1 VWRARHRPSPRSHAE
16 VVFLDL
22 PDAGIRTAPG
32 RSRRAGCGEGSRA
45 PHRAHQDGVT
55 VVQHHTRQVE
65 VEAVRWPSATSDWM
79 MTAIRDLTR
88 RVETGRV
95 CDRDLEDLA
104 GGVGKSLSSSTDVLI
119 VRGLLGRL
127 PGLGQLDS

>member
-1 VWRARHRPSPRSHAE
+1 MRRARHRPSRRSHAE
-16 VVFLDL
+16 GLFLDL
-22 PDAGIRTAPG
+22 PDTSLRTAPG
-32 RSRRAGCGEGSRA
+32 RSRRAGCSEGSRA

-79 MTAIRDLTR
+79 TAIRDLTR

-104 GGVGKSLSSSTDVLI
+104 GGVGQEPLI
-119 VRGLLGRL
+119 LHGCANRPRAVGTIAGARAT
-127 PGLGQLDS
+127 